1 MAPAVTTGTPAPGA
15 APSAVP
21 TGAGAQIAVGAWAH
35 PSGST
40 GTSSQ
45 GIATLES
52 QLGRRFDI
60 SLHYDAWSSS
70 FPSADERT
78 DRSLGRTPEVSWN
91 CGGTNADVA
100 AGKYDALIATK
111 AAQMA
116 AYGAPILLR
125 YMWEFNLPSSAD
137 NRTVC
142 VDALRD
148 SGGYFNSSDFVAAWL
163 RIHGIFAA
171 AGATNVAFVWNPS
184 GSATTSAVPYWPGDA
199 AVDWIGIDAYD
210 HHGAGL
216 AATLQPGY
224 AAYANLGS
232 GSKPVIIAETG
243 CITGQATYL
252 SGTSRAMLA
261 AQFPKIHAISY
272 FDAVG
277 PQGNWSFTTA
287 GMAAFKIFVEQ

>member
-1 MAPAVTTGTPAPGA
+1 VPGTRATTAPTPL
-15 APSAVP
+15 P
-21 TGAGAQIAVGAWAH
+21 TGAGAEIAVGAWAH

-45 GIATLES
+45 GLATLEG
-52 QLGRRFDI
+52 QIGRRLDI
-60 SLHYDAWSSS
+60 SVHYDPWSST
-70 FPSADERT
+70 FPSADERV

-125 YMWEFNLPSSAD
+125 YMWEFNLSTSAN
-137 NRTVC
+137 NRTAC
-142 VDALRD
+142 VDAVRD
-148 SGGYFNSSDFVAAWL
+148 SGGYFNASDFVAAWL
-163 RIHGIFAA
+163 HIHGIFAA

-184 GSATTSAVPYWPGDA
+184 GSTEPSAVPFWPGDA

-210 HHGAGL
+210 RHGAGL

-232 GSKPVIIAETG
+232 GSHPVIIAETG
-243 CITGQATYL
+243 AIADQATYL
-252 SGTSRAMLA
+252 NGTSRAMLA
-261 AQFPKIHAISY
+261 AQFPKIRAISY
-272 FDAVG
+272 FDALG
-277 PQGNWSFTTA
+277 PQGDWSLTTA
-287 GMAAFKIFVEQ
+287 GLAAFKTFAAR